1 VRDIGCRVLV
11 VACLLATGWG
21 ATALQTMRVAPAS
34 AAASPVQADYVR
46 IRDDRFELHGRPF
59 VLRGVN
65 YFGSWRYPSAFDR
78 GDGTEGVD
86 TWIVY
91 DAWDQDKA
99 ARDFALLRTQLR
111 ATAVRVGTPARDEFA
126 HLVQYHGRAP
136 WYEADGSI
144 TDAYKQRLIALADT
158 AYAAGIRVQFCL
170 LWNVFAEILKSP
182 DDFAPGAAMD
192 RFYANQ
198 VRSIGL
204 ALRDHPGAMAF
215 SIGNE
220 ALVNW
225 PTNGTHPSAYEG
237 RAAAFMVRRLGGLR
251 SVAPFQ
257 LLTTDEATE
266 PGSGSWH
273 DPGPEFA
280 EVEDAGADARP
291 FRLVDQVDYLGPHFY
306 PEVLK
311 QEDFAD
317 DAFKPKLADAA
328 HKLAVY
334 MTVARAT
341 GKPVVLNE
349 FGLAPKPS
357 TLSRADYTKPQDAF
371 YGVIASAAEKQG
383 LQGLLAWGG
392 LPEFVLRPGDFDV
405 VPSHVN
411 QYSPAE
417 VDIRSTGERIL
428 FYDPAFELLRWGA
441 TGDVPLPTDAAKALA
456 ATWPGIPLPPPP
468 GRP

>member
-1 VRDIGCRVLV
+1 MFLHKFV
-11 VACLLATGWG
+11 VCLLMIGWG
-21 ATALQTMRVAPAS
+21 TTLQTTGIAS
-34 AAASPVQADYVR
+34 AASAASPAQADYVQ
-46 IRDDRFELHGRPF
+46 IHNGRFELHDRPF

-65 YFGSWRYPSAFDR
+65 YFGSWRYPAAFER

-86 TWIVY
+86 NWVVF
-91 DAWDQDKA
+91 DAWDADKA

-111 ATAVRVGTPARDEFA
+111 ATAIRIGTPARDEFS

-144 TDAYKQRLIALADT
+144 TDTYKERLIALADT

-170 LWNVFAEILKSP
+170 LWIVSAEIVKNP
-182 DDFAPGAAMD
+182 DDFAPGGAMD

-204 ALRDHPGAMAF
+204 ALRDHPGAIAF

-220 ALVNW
+220 VLVNW

-237 RAAAFMVRRLGGLR
+237 RAAAFIVRRLRDLR
-251 SVAPFQ
+251 SVAPLQ
-257 LLTTDEATE
+257 LLTTDEGVGV
-266 PGSGSWH
+266 GSKSWQ
-273 DPGPEFA
+273 DPGPEFG
-280 EVEDAGADARP
+280 EVKDAGAEAQP

-311 QEDFAD
+311 QEDLAD
-317 DAFKPKLADAA
+317 DTFQPKLADAV
-328 HKLAVY
+328 HKLEVY

-357 TLSRADYTKPQDAF
+357 TLPRADYTKPQDAF
-371 YGVIASAAEKQG
+371 YRVIAAAAERQG
-383 LQGLLAWGG
+383 LQGLLSWGG
-392 LPEFVLRPGDFDV
+392 LPKFVLRPADFDV

-411 QYSPAE
+411 QYSPVE
-417 VDIRSTGERIL
+417 VDVRSSGERIL
-428 FYDPAFELLRWGA
+428 FYDPAYELLRWEA
-441 TGDVPLPTDAAKALA
+441 TGDVPVPTAAAKALA
-456 ATWPGIPLPPPP
+456 ATWPGVALPRR
-468 GRP
+468 RPDQP